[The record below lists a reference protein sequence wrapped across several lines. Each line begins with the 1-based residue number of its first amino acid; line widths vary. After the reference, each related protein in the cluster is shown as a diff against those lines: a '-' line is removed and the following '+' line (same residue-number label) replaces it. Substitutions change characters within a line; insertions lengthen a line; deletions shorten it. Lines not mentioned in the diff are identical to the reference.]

1 MTLFDY
7 LTNHFGDA
15 LCLIVALGV
24 VVAVIISAIRGETP
38 W

>member
-7 LTNHFGDA
+7 LTNHFGNA
-15 LCLIVALGV
+15 ICLLIVIGAV
-24 VVAVIISAIRGETP
+24 VTAIISAGRGEPP